1 MTFSKLIGEVRSLL
15 FIALII
21 FSFKSIF
28 ICNYTV
34 PTGSMK
40 PTIEPGDKLI
50 ANRIAYDLRIPF
62 SKYSLFRYDNPKRGE
77 VIVFECPYDPSINF
91 VKRVI
96 GLPGDLIE
104 VENGFIRINGKSL
117 TLSIQEEKKLSEILI
132 NGGFYKETLE
142 NKTYTIRRVPNFSSQ
157 KRISVS
163 VPEDQY
169 FTMGDNRDESIDSRE
184 WGFAPRRN
192 ILGRASF
199 VYFSLDWASWT
210 SLPKIIWERIGIKF

>member
-1 MTFSKLIGEVRSLL
+1 
-15 FIALII
+15 
-21 FSFKSIF
+21 
-28 ICNYTV
+28 
-34 PTGSMK
+34 MK

-50 ANRIAYDLRIPF
+50 ANKIAYDLRIPF

-117 TLSIQEEKKLSEILI
+117 TLSIQEEEKLSEILI